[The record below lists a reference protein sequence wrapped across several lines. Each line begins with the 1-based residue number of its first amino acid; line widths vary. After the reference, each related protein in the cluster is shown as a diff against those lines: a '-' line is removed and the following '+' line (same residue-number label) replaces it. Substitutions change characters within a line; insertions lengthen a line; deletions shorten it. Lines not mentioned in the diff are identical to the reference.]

1 MAMFNKEGIQFTY
14 RVEIDR
20 DPNTDPIYTHSFP
33 VLVGNTVQERWTTK
47 VRQIKTL
54 TRMLQG
60 VQLKRNQDYMIDF
73 NDQTQKYEYWFR
85 DGPTA
90 MMFQLMCG
98 HLKQTLNPQG
108 LKFDIE
114 CPHCQATFPT
124 EDIKWV

>member
-1 MAMFNKEGIQFTY
+1 MTMFNKQGTEFNFK
-14 RVEIDR
+14 VEIDR
-20 DPNTDPIYTHSFP
+20 DPTINPTYSHPFP
-33 VLVGNTVQERWTTK
+33 VLVGNTVQERWSTK
-47 VRQIKTL
+47 VRPIKTL

-73 NDQTQKYEYWFR
+73 NIKTDKYEYWFR

-98 HLKQTLNPQG
+98 HLKQNVSQPG
-108 LKFDIE
+108 HKFDIE